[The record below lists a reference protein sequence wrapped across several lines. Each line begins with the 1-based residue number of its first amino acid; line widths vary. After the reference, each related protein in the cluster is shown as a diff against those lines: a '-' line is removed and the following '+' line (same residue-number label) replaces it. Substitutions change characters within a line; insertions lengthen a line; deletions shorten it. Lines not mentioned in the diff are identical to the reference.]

1 MKKILELLE
10 EIAEQ
15 EQANGSGFLA
25 DRIDSLSRDIEQ
37 KTITDAKD
45 IGAKIFDLYNEYIEM
60 NYERKRD

>member
-10 EIAEQ
+10 ELAEQ
-15 EQANGSGFLA
+15 EHANGSGFLA
-25 DRIDSLSRDIEQ
+25 ERIDSLAINIEQ
-37 KTITDAKD
+37 GNIKDAKM